1 MDPPSDRDLAV
12 RARHGDAGAYGEL
25 VERYQTSVFNVCY
38 RMMGN
43 RQEAEDMSQEAFIRG
58 YERLA
63 AFDPVRPFGPWIRR
77 VAANYCLNRL
87 AVNRPV
93 TLPLEDEHETSR
105 GSSRRQV
112 EQAAE
117 ATERTREILDALMSL
132 TPHYRAVIELRHF
145 QELSYNEIAQVLGIS
160 LPQVKSHLFRARK
173 LLGEM
178 LRHDG

>member
-1 MDPPSDRDLAV
+1 MDLPSDRDLAV
-12 RARHGDAGAYGEL
+12 RARRGEAEAYGEL
-25 VERYQTSVFNVCY
+25 VQRYQTSVFNVCY

-43 RQEAEDMSQEAFIRG
+43 RQEAEDMTQEALLRG
-58 YERLA
+58 YDRLA
-63 AFDPVRPFGPWIRR
+63 TFDPVRPFGPWIRR

-87 AVNRPV
+87 AVRRPV

-105 GSSRRQV
+105 GAPPRQV

-117 ATERTREILDALMSL
+117 AAERTREIRQALMRL
-132 TPHYRAVIELRHF
+132 TPEYRAVIELRHF
-145 QELSYNEIAQVLGIS
+145 QELSYNEIARVLGIS

-178 LRHDG
+178 LKQHE

>member
-1 MDPPSDRDLAV
+1 M
-12 RARHGDAGAYGEL
+12 
-25 VERYQTSVFNVCY
+25 ERYQTSVFNVCY

-63 AFDPVRPFGPWIRR
+63 TFDPVRPFGPWIRR